1 MSEASEQSLQC
12 LSVRRSAGRF
22 REDAGL
28 IGALVGAV
36 IVLLIWGR
44 GSGRSSGYTS
54 YLIWSCGERPPG
66 NTCALGG
73 QTTVGRVLVDGPWE
87 IAR

>member
-1 MSEASEQSLQC
+1 MRLSEAFEQSLN
-12 LSVRRSAGRF
+12 VYRSGARLVGF
-22 REDAGL
+22 CEGAGL

-44 GSGRSSGYTS
+44 GSGRVSGYLPS
-54 YLIWSCGERPPG
+54 RERPAG
-66 NTCALGG
+66 NTRALGG
-73 QTTVGRVLVDGPWE
+73 QTTVGRVLVDGPRK